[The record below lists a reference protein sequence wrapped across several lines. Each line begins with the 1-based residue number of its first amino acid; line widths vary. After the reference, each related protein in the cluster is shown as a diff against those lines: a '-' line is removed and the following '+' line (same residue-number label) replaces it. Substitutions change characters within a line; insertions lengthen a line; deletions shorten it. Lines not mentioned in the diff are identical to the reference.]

1 MAKTKDK
8 PTLKIKTV
16 LSDRLDSS
24 SSKRRVPVVSGYDPK
39 ADFGDVLRSWESTG
53 ELAPLPKRAQNRPQQ
68 QSTKSFEEILS
79 EWEGTKA
86 VEKRADEKPAKKSA
100 PYLPKQDFGA
110 LLDAFEGK
118 REKKQP
124 TMSAPRKAPSPAA
137 SPLKPTKEISE
148 ALAEKDELDEERE
161 VKTAWSFADTYRRW
175 SEQSD
180 EDRAI
185 EKSLKSERARSVGRT
200 IVELRSLEPEATLDL
215 HGLTVL
221 EAEKASADFL
231 REAAH
236 RKLDKVAIITGK
248 GLHNEKGYSLL
259 RDAALAQI
267 RLSGLVREAYTPKER
282 HGGRGVIWIIMKR
295 G

>member
-24 SSKRRVPVVSGYDPK
+24 SSKRRKPVVSGYDPK
-39 ADFGDVLRSWESTG
+39 ADFADVLKSWESTG
-53 ELAPLPKRAQNRPQQ
+53 ELASLPKRTQNRPQQ
-68 QSTKSFEEILS
+68 KSSKTFEEILA
-79 EWEGTKA
+79 EWEGAKEA
-86 VEKRADEKPAKKSA
+86 PKRESEKPAKKSD
-100 PYLPKQDFGA
+100 PYRPKQDFGA

-118 REKKQP
+118 NQKKRPQSPPPKRAPQP
-124 TMSAPRKAPSPAA
+124 VSSPMT
-137 SPLKPTKEISE
+137 PTKEISE
-148 ALAEKDELDEERE
+148 ALEQKRELDDERE

-185 EKSLKSERARSVGRT
+185 EKSLKGERARHVPRT
-200 IVELRSLEPEATLDL
+200 IVELRALEPEATLDL

-231 REAAH
+231 REAVH

-248 GLHNEKGYSLL
+248 GLHNDKGYSLL
-259 RDAALAQI
+259 RDAALSQI
-267 RLSGLVREAYTPKER
+267 RLSGIVREAYTPKER
-282 HGGRGVIWIIMKR
+282 HGGSGVIWIILKR

>member
-8 PTLKIKTV
+8 PTVKIKTV
-16 LSDRLDSS
+16 SRDRLDSS
-24 SSKRRVPVVSGYDPK
+24 SPQPKRAIVSGYDPK

-53 ELAPLPKRAQNRPQQ
+53 ELGSLPKGTQNRPRQ
-68 QSTKSFEEILS
+68 QSTKSFAEILG
-79 EWEGTKA
+79 EWEKGKEA
-86 VEKRADEKPAKKSA
+86 VPRPAERPVKKSE
-100 PYLPKQDFGA
+100 PYTPKQDFGA

-118 REKKQP
+118 GHKKQP
-124 TMSAPRKAPSPAA
+124 RLEAPKKKAPQ
-137 SPLKPTKEISE
+137 PTGPMTPSKEISE
-148 ALAEKDELDEERE
+148 ALEQKAELDDERE

-185 EKSLKSERARSVGRT
+185 EKSLKSERAHAPVPT
-200 IVELRSLEPEATLDL
+200 IAELRALEPEEMLDL

-231 REAAH
+231 REAAR

-259 RDAALAQI
+259 REAALAQI
-267 RLSGLVREAYTPKER
+267 RLSGLVREAYTPAER
-282 HGGRGVIWIIMKR
+282 HGGSGVIWIILKR
-295 G
+295 R

>member
-24 SSKRRVPVVSGYDPK
+24 SSKHRKPVVSGYDPK
-39 ADFGDVLRSWESTG
+39 ADFADVLKSWESTG
-53 ELAPLPKRAQNRPQQ
+53 ELGSLPKRTQNRPQQ
-68 QSTKSFEEILS
+68 KSTKSFEEILA
-79 EWEGTKA
+79 EWEGAKEA
-86 VEKRADEKPAKKSA
+86 PKRESEKPAKKSD
-100 PYLPKQDFGA
+100 PYRPKRDFGA

-118 REKKQP
+118 REQKSPQP
-124 TMSAPRKAPSPAA
+124 PPPKRAPNPVSAPMT
-137 SPLKPTKEISE
+137 PTKEISE
-148 ALAEKDELDEERE
+148 ALEQKRELDDERE

-185 EKSLKSERARSVGRT
+185 EKSLKSERARRAPRT
-200 IVELRSLEPEATLDL
+200 IVELRALEPEATLDL

-231 REAAH
+231 REAVH

-248 GLHNEKGYSLL
+248 GLHNDKGYSLL
-259 RDAALAQI
+259 RDAALSQI
-267 RLSGLVREAYTPKER
+267 RLSGIVREAYTPKER
-282 HGGRGVIWIIMKR
+282 HGGSGVIWIILKR

>member
-24 SSKRRVPVVSGYDPK
+24 SPKRKKPVVSGYDPK
-39 ADFGDVLRSWESTG
+39 ADFADVLRSWESTG
-53 ELAPLPKRAQNRPQQ
+53 ELTSLPKRAQSRPQQ
-68 QSTKSFEEILS
+68 KSTKSFEEILS
-79 EWEGTKA
+79 EWEGAKEA
-86 VEKRADEKPAKKSA
+86 PKRESEKPAKKSE
-100 PYLPKQDFGA
+100 PYAPKQDFGA

-118 REKKQP
+118 REQKRPQVP
-124 TMSAPRKAPSPAA
+124 TAKRAPKPASSPMTPS
-137 SPLKPTKEISE
+137 KEISE
-148 ALAEKDELDEERE
+148 ALEQKRELDGERE
-161 VKTAWSFADTYRRW
+161 VKTVWSFADTYQRW

-185 EKSLKSERARSVGRT
+185 EKSLKSERARSVPRT
-200 IVELRSLEPEATLDL
+200 IVELRALEPEATLDL

-231 REAAH
+231 REAAQ

-248 GLHNEKGYSLL
+248 GLHNDKGYSLL

-267 RLSGLVREAYTPKER
+267 RLSGIVREAYTPKER
-282 HGGRGVIWIIMKR
+282 HGGSGVIWIIMKR